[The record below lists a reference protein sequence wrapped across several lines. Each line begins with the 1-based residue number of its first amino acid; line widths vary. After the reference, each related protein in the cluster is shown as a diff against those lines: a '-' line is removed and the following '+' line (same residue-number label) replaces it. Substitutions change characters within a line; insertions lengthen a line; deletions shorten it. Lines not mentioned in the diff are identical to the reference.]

1 MLKIHGDE
9 RGSLLP
15 VEFEKHLEFTPK
27 RCFVVTDVPKDMER
41 GGHAHWKTEQLLVCV
56 KGLIECTLDYGNQ
69 RKESIEMKPG
79 ECVQVPPLVWDTQIF
94 LTGDDV
100 LLVLCSTEYK
110 KSDYIL
116 DYDEF
121 THIINGIEY
130 DSERY

>member
-1 MLKIHGDE
+1 MFNIHGDE

-15 VEFEKHLEFTPK
+15 IEFAKDLNFSPK
-27 RCFVVTDVPKDMER
+27 RCFVVTDVPRDMER
-41 GGHAHWKTEQLLVCV
+41 GGHAHWHTQQLLICV
-56 KGLIECTLDYGNQ
+56 KGKINCTLDYGNYN
-69 RKESIEMKPG
+69 KKSTMLNPGDSIE
-79 ECVQVPPLVWDTQIF
+79 VPPLVWDTQDF

-100 LLVLCSTEYK
+100 LLVMCSTEYE